1 MQLTEGSVV
10 KSTAGHDRGR
20 FGVVIAFRDGW
31 PLLAD
36 GKERKLEQPKRKNP
50 KHLIVTRETLNLS
63 EIHGNTMLRR
73 MLWPFQYGGRQP
85 DFE

>member
-20 FGVVIAFRDGW
+20 FGVIVGFENGW
-31 PLLAD
+31 PLVAD
-36 GKERKLEQPKRKNP
+36 GKERKLEHPKRKNP
-50 KHLIVTRETLNLS
+50 KHLIGTREKFNLR

-73 MLWPFQYGGRQP
+73 MLWPFQYGGQQP